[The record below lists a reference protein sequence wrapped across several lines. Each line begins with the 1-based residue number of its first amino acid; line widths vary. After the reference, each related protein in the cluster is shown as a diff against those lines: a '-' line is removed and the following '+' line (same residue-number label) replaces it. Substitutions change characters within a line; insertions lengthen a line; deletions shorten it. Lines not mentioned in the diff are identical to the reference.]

1 MFKAIAKFAAV
12 ITLALSVVGP
22 ASAGSL
28 ASQGL
33 ADPVVVNCN
42 DAAKNTVK
50 VHKPAGGRRCIIDF
64 VQADIDWL
72 YSLPPSNEDVKTYI
86 GAYLDGKLCAIPA
99 KWDARRARGLP
110 AFQQPTVYP
119 WDKKCGKRAADL
131 IRSAR

>member
-1 MFKAIAKFAAV
+1 MLKSIAKIAAV
-12 ITLALSVVGP
+12 ITLALSVAVP

-33 ADPVVVNCN
+33 ADPVVVHCD

-64 VQADIDWL
+64 VQDDIDWL

-86 GAYLDGKLCAIPA
+86 GAYLKGKFCAIPA
-99 KWDARRARGLP
+99 KWDARRAKGLR
-110 AFQQPTVYP
+110 AFQVPSVYP
-119 WDKKCGKRAADL
+119 WDKKCGSNAAALVRGD
-131 IRSAR
+131 R